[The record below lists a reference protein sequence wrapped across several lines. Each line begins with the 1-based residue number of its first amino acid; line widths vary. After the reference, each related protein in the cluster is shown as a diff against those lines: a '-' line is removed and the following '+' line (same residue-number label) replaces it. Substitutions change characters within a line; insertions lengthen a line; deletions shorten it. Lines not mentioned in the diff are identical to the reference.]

1 MVYGGAPPR
10 LTAVDDQV
18 DNVLRLMSATDAME
32 ALSAEHRTVLT
43 ETYLR
48 RRTVNE
54 AAAALGLPPATVRT
68 RIFYAMRSL
77 KLALEERGVTTS

>member
-1 MVYGGAPPR
+1 
-10 LTAVDDQV
+10 
-18 DNVLRLMSATDAME
+18 
-32 ALSAEHRTVLT
+32 VLT

-48 RRTVNE
+48 RRTVTE